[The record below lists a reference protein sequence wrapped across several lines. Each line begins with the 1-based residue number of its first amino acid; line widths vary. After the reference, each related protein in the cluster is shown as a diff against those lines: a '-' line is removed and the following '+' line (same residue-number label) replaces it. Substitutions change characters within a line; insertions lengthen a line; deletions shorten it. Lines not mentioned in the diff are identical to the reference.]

1 MALNRADFRKQLQEG
16 LNVVFGMAYK
26 SYPEEWRGFFAVNT
40 SKKAFEEDVLMAG
53 FGAAPTK
60 DEGSAVEYDEGAESY
75 VARYNH
81 ETIALAFAI
90 TEEAEEDGLY
100 GALGAKYAKALAR
113 SLQHTKEVKGS
124 NVLNNGFSSS
134 YLGGDNVAL
143 FATNH
148 PLWGGGT
155 QSNKFSTPA
164 DISEASLEAALIQIG
179 DWVDERGIPIA
190 VQAQS
195 IVIPT
200 ELQFIAERILKSPYR
215 SGTGDNDA
223 NAMKNM
229 GSFPK
234 GVKINHR
241 LTDADAWFIITDCP
255 DGLKHMVRK
264 KVSRGIEG
272 DFETGNMRYKARER
286 YSFGWSDYR
295 GAFGTEGADT

>member
-16 LNVVFGMAYK
+16 LNTVFGMAYK
-26 SYPEEWRGFFAVNT
+26 SYAEEWRGIFKIET
-40 SKKAFEEDVLMAG
+40 SRKAFEEDVLMAG
-53 FGAAPTK
+53 FGAAPVK
-60 DEGSAVEYDEGAESY
+60 GEGAGIEYDEGAESY

-113 SLQHTKEVKGS
+113 SLQHTKEVKGA
-124 NVLNNGFSSS
+124 NILNNGFSASF
-134 YLGGDNVAL
+134 LGGDGVSL
-143 FATNH
+143 FSTAH

-155 QSNKFSTPA
+155 QSNKLATPA
-164 DISEASLEAALIQIG
+164 DLSEAAIEEAMIQIA

-190 VQAQS
+190 VMAECL
-195 IVIPT
+195 VIPT
-200 ELQFIAERILKSPYR
+200 DLMFIAERILKS
-215 SGTGDNDA
+215 SGRPGTADNDL
-223 NAMKNM
+223 NALKSK
-229 GSFPK
+229 GAFPK

-241 LTDADAWFIITDCP
+241 LTDPDAWFIITDCP
-255 DGLKHMVRK
+255 DGLKHFVRK
-264 KVSRGIEG
+264 KVSRGVEG

-295 GAFGTEGADT
+295 GGFASEGAAV